1 MVFYLFLTILTKVK
15 SINLNL
21 MNKKQLSKLAHKTPL
36 VIIIL
41 AMLMGTFGIQNL
53 PKPEYIV
60 HAADPI
66 RADFP
71 IVNYGTK
78 AILAHGYPGWKSEN
92 QTTLT
97 TTQSGRYQVGL
108 GWIID
113 SHNIGSTPQYK
124 ERFYLNHR
132 RSGDVNWTQL
142 YLTEDGYDIAGA
154 PEVSRFVDNVATID
168 MEAGDYEFQADHY
181 AIYTGVDPSGMDPE
195 YTHTTESVDP
205 EYVQAIL
212 LEAFLTNLSITKTDN
227 TNTIH
232 PLEYLNYQ
240 VTYSNTTNIL
250 ADNVVVTDTLPIYIV
265 VDEASITNAGTY
277 DSTTHKITWNL
288 GTVNPNT
295 FATLE
300 FRVQVTG
307 DAPNGFD
314 LHNQV
319 DITTST
325 AETTTSDNH
334 AEDHT
339 TVVIEQPSLPNLTIE
354 KDDGETTVA
363 PGAQLTYIINYE
375 NNGDAIAEGVS
386 IRDTLPEN
394 VIFIEASDNGIYD
407 NQVVQWDLDN
417 SLNPGDSGMVTVTVR
432 VPENTPDGTVLEN
445 LVEINTIS
453 EESNY
458 DDNYDDD
465 ITTVEVSEPQIQLNK
480 SYQFIEDSDN
490 DGKADPFDIIRYT
503 LRVTNNGDIDYFY
516 AIADSL
522 EDIVDYGSE
531 PFNIDPT
538 NGSYNPDNKTISWW
552 PEMNISAH
560 NFIEVS
566 FEVEVKEPSEW
577 PESGDMDLRNVFGD
591 EIIILVDESYCD
603 VLIEKDDGVD
613 TARPGETLT
622 YTINYRNQGSITAE
636 NVIITDI
643 LPYSEETGDPY
654 VTYVSD
660 TSGITPSI
668 IEDIIYYWEI
678 GNLEPGEEGSFD
690 IVVTINDNAED
701 GTVIENFVVIETDTY
716 DNNPDNNY
724 DDDITIIEDEDLPD
738 VSVTKTDSQDPV
750 SAGEE
755 YSYIITYKNVGE
767 ITAEDVVIID
777 TFPAYITFVSV
788 SSDPQVPYT
797 YNETSRTITWTIGN
811 LEPGKGGKITINVR
825 VNNDIPYGETVITN
839 KVLIKNSNYDSDLDN
854 NEDEEQTTLKRGR
867 MAAVTGTNIFII
879 ILITALTTTAVVTAI
894 RIIKNRA

>member
-1 MVFYLFLTILTKVK
+1 
-15 SINLNL
+15 
-21 MNKKQLSKLAHKTPL
+21 
-36 VIIIL
+36 
-41 AMLMGTFGIQNL
+41 
-53 PKPEYIV
+53 
-60 HAADPI
+60 
-66 RADFP
+66 
-71 IVNYGTK
+71 
-78 AILAHGYPGWKSEN
+78 
-92 QTTLT
+92 
-97 TTQSGRYQVGL
+97 
-108 GWIID
+108 
-113 SHNIGSTPQYK
+113 
-124 ERFYLNHR
+124 
-132 RSGDVNWTQL
+132 
-142 YLTEDGYDIAGA
+142 
-154 PEVSRFVDNVATID
+154 
-168 MEAGDYEFQADHY
+168 
-181 AIYTGVDPSGMDPE
+181 
-195 YTHTTESVDP
+195 
-205 EYVQAIL
+205 
-212 LEAFLTNLSITKTDN
+212 
-227 TNTIH
+227 
-232 PLEYLNYQ
+232 
-240 VTYSNTTNIL
+240 
-250 ADNVVVTDTLPIYIV
+250 
-265 VDEASITNAGTY
+265 
-277 DSTTHKITWNL
+277 
-288 GTVNPNT
+288 
-295 FATLE
+295 
-300 FRVQVTG
+300 
-307 DAPNGFD
+307 
-314 LHNQV
+314 
-319 DITTST
+319 
-325 AETTTSDNH
+325 
-334 AEDHT
+334 
-339 TVVIEQPSLPNLTIE
+339 
-354 KDDGETTVA
+354 
-363 PGAQLTYIINYE
+363 
-375 NNGDAIAEGVS
+375 
-386 IRDTLPEN
+386 
-394 VIFIEASDNGIYD
+394 
-407 NQVVQWDLDN
+407 
-417 SLNPGDSGMVTVTVR
+417 
-432 VPENTPDGTVLEN
+432 
-445 LVEINTIS
+445 
-453 EESNY
+453 
-458 DDNYDDD
+458 
-465 ITTVEVSEPQIQLNK
+465 
-480 SYQFIEDSDN
+480 
-490 DGKADPFDIIRYT
+490 
-503 LRVTNNGDIDYFY
+503 
-516 AIADSL
+516 
-522 EDIVDYGSE
+522 
-531 PFNIDPT
+531 
-538 NGSYNPDNKTISWW
+538 
-552 PEMNISAH
+552 MNISAH